1 MNAKTES
8 SYHQSIRGWEA
19 VLGSS
24 VEALAL
30 FRISLGILLVCELVL
45 RFRFLHVFYSDEG
58 CVRLGFNCLVIL
70 LLPSMLF

>member
-1 MNAKTES
+1 MKANS
-8 SYHQSIRGWEA
+8 RLPGHSIRGWEA
-19 VLGSS
+19 VWGSS

-58 CVRLGFNCLVIL
+58 YVSLA
-70 LLPSMLF
+70 STS